1 MSLVALKKRLKTI
14 RRLKEVEE
22 SQVKI
27 LFGNLSQISEQIT
40 QLRNECQEVN
50 RATRQMT
57 SGQQPLGQATL
68 QHLGSTHRLVNAL
81 NERIATMEVRQQEL
95 AEEYQEQSKKIRGWE
110 KLEDKLHNQ
119 VEAEEAVLENLDAT
133 DRFLSQS
140 LSKPRDNQAE

>member
-22 SQVKI
+22 SQVKF

-40 QLRNECQEVN
+40 QLRNECQELN
-50 RATRQMT
+50 QATRQLT
-57 SGQQPLGQATL
+57 SGQQTLGQAPL

-110 KLEDKLHNQ
+110 KLEDKLRNQ
-119 VEAEEAVLENLDAT
+119 VEAEEAVFENLDAT